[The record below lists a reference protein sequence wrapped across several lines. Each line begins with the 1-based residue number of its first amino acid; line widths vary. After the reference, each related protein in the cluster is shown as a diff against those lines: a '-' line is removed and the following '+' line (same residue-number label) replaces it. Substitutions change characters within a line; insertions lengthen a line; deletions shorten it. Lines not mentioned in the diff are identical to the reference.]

1 MLTHAYYRRH
11 RQTCMPQPAAEL
23 RPSDIRQDDSALSL
37 VKSLEPAPIDIEA
50 FGKTLGE
57 IITKSV
63 SASRKRQ
70 KSRKYLARR
79 STRDKS
85 RPPIRSWRA

>member
-1 MLTHAYYRRH
+1 MLTHAYYRRR
-11 RQTCMPQPAAEL
+11 RQTCLNLPAQL
-23 RPSDIRQDDSALSL
+23 GPSDIRQDESALSL
-37 VKSLEPAPIDIEA
+37 VKSFEPAPIDIQA

-70 KSRKYLARR
+70 KSRK
-79 STRDKS
+79 
-85 RPPIRSWRA
+85 

>member
-1 MLTHAYYRRH
+1 MFTPTYYRRH
-11 RQTCMPQPAAEL
+11 CQTCLSLPAQL
-23 RPSDIRQDDSALSL
+23 GPSDIRQDESALSL
-37 VKSLEPAPIDIEA
+37 VKSVEPAPIDIQA

-70 KSRKYLARR
+70 KSRK
-79 STRDKS
+79 
-85 RPPIRSWRA
+85 

>member
-11 RQTCMPQPAAEL
+11 RQTCLNLPAQL
-23 RPSDIRQDDSALSL
+23 GPSDIRQDESALSL
-37 VKSLEPAPIDIEA
+37 VKSFEPAPIDIQA

-70 KSRKYLARR
+70 KSRK
-79 STRDKS
+79 
-85 RPPIRSWRA
+85 

>member
-11 RQTCMPQPAAEL
+11 RQTCLNLPAQL
-23 RPSDIRQDDSALSL
+23 GPSDIRLGPSDIRQDESALSL
-37 VKSLEPAPIDIEA
+37 VKSFEPAPIDIQA

-57 IITKSV
+57 IITKAV

-70 KSRKYLARR
+70 KSRK
-79 STRDKS
+79 
-85 RPPIRSWRA
+85 

>member
-1 MLTHAYYRRH
+1 MFTPTYHRRH
-11 RQTCMPQPAAEL
+11 CQTCLSLPAQL
-23 RPSDIRQDDSALSL
+23 GSSDIHQAKSALSL
-37 VKSLEPAPIDIEA
+37 VKSVEPAAPIDIQA

-70 KSRKYLARR
+70 KSRK
-79 STRDKS
+79 
-85 RPPIRSWRA
+85 

>member
-11 RQTCMPQPAAEL
+11 RQTCLNLPAQL
-23 RPSDIRQDDSALSL
+23 GPSDIRQDESALSL
-37 VKSLEPAPIDIEA
+37 VKSFEPAPIDIQA

-57 IITKSV
+57 IITKAV

-70 KSRKYLARR
+70 KSRK
-79 STRDKS
+79 
-85 RPPIRSWRA
+85 

>member
-11 RQTCMPQPAAEL
+11 RQTCLNLPAQL
-23 RPSDIRQDDSALSL
+23 GRSDIRQDESALSL
-37 VKSLEPAPIDIEA
+37 VKSFEPAPIDIQA

-70 KSRKYLARR
+70 KSRK
-79 STRDKS
+79 
-85 RPPIRSWRA
+85 

>member
-1 MLTHAYYRRH
+1 MRTPACYRRQGQSSLSLGARLSPSH
-11 RQTCMPQPAAEL
+11 RKP
-23 RPSDIRQDDSALSL
+23 RQDESVLSL
-37 VKSLEPAPIDIEA
+37 VKSSEPAPIDMPA

-70 KSRKYLARR
+70 KSR
-79 STRDKS
+79 
-85 RPPIRSWRA
+85 

>member
-11 RQTCMPQPAAEL
+11 RQTCLNLPAQL
-23 RPSDIRQDDSALSL
+23 GPSDIRQDESALSL
-37 VKSLEPAPIDIEA
+37 VKSVEPAPIDIQA

-57 IITKSV
+57 IITKAV

-70 KSRKYLARR
+70 KSRK
-79 STRDKS
+79 
-85 RPPIRSWRA
+85 

>member
-11 RQTCMPQPAAEL
+11 RQTCLNLPVQLGPF
-23 RPSDIRQDDSALSL
+23 DIRQEESALSL
-37 VKSLEPAPIDIEA
+37 VKSFEPAPIDIQA

-57 IITKSV
+57 IITKAV

-70 KSRKYLARR
+70 KSRK
-79 STRDKS
+79 
-85 RPPIRSWRA
+85 

>member
-11 RQTCMPQPAAEL
+11 RQTCLNLPAQPG
-23 RPSDIRQDDSALSL
+23 PSDIRQDESALSL
-37 VKSLEPAPIDIEA
+37 VKSFEPAPIDIQA

-57 IITKSV
+57 IITKAV

-70 KSRKYLARR
+70 KSRK
-79 STRDKS
+79 
-85 RPPIRSWRA
+85 